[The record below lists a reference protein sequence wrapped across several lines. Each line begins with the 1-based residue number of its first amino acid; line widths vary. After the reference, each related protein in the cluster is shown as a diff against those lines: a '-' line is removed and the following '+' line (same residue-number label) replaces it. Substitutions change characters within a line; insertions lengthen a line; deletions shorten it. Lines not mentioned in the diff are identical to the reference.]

1 MSRVGTKAGAV
12 LCAAHEDAQGRLHG
26 HTWQVWAS
34 SYRRDALA
42 LQDDLKAL
50 LSTLDHGVLP
60 RELAAGED
68 LAEFIG
74 KRLDGCFRVD
84 VCRPLE
90 MIEAW
95 WER

>member
-12 LCAAHEDAQGRLHG
+12 LCAAHENISGQVHG
-26 HTWQVWAS
+26 HTWLVWAS
-34 SYRRDALA
+34 SDRRDAVE
-42 LQDDLKAL
+42 LQEDLKAL
-50 LSTLDHGVLP
+50 LATFDHGLLP
-60 RELAAGED
+60 RELSEGED
-68 LAEFIG
+68 LAAFVGE
-74 KRLDGCFRVD
+74 RLDGCVRVD